1 MKTTKTIT
9 VKFRYLC
16 RDDYKKYKEL
26 ISSDTLSESYF
37 NEFVENVLN
46 KNKHIII
53 VAETI
58 SGNNDNTTI
67 MIGTGTIFIEEK
79 LTYGGCRMGHIEDIF
94 VHKNHRGNGYGI
106 KIIEELLSIAD
117 KNECYRI
124 DLACNDSNVKFY
136 EKLKFSKNT
145 INSMSIFLEH
155 HFK

>member
-1 MKTTKTIT
+1 MKTTTT
-9 VKFRYLC
+9 VQFRHLC
-16 RDDYKKYKEL
+16 REDYKKYKEL
-26 ISSDTLSESYF
+26 INSYTLSESHF

-46 KNKHIII
+46 KHKHMII

-58 SGNNDNTTI
+58 SGSNNNSTTI
-67 MIGTGTIFIEEK
+67 MVGTGTIFIEEK

-94 VHKNHRGNGYGI
+94 VHKNHRGNGYGL

>member
-1 MKTTKTIT
+1 MTTTTTT
-9 VKFRYLC
+9 VQFRHLC
-16 RDDYKKYKEL
+16 REDYKKYKEL
-26 ISSDTLSESYF
+26 ISSDTLSESHF

-46 KNKHIII
+46 KHKHMII

-58 SGNNDNTTI
+58 SGNNDNTTV